1 MRILMLNPFFFP
13 YAGGTEKHLFEVSK
27 RLARKHDVTVLTARL
42 PDTEAQEEINGVCV
56 VRTPARILEK
66 LPKPLPPPLPL
77 MPRHK
82 EELKRLITENDV
94 VHGHNRFV
102 YGLSESAL
110 VKKAGK
116 KMCWTLHNARPEGI
130 DFLTDVGG
138 GAFDDWVGGK
148 ILMRCDGVLAVSRE
162 TMEATLPA
170 DYAGARG
177 IAYNGVDTKAFKPMS
192 GKKARQRYGL
202 SGKVVMTNCR
212 LVEQKGVK
220 YLIDAMRAVDAQLV
234 VFGRGPLLEKL
245 KERAKGTGTAFIH
258 EWLGETELAGLYN
271 AADVFVLPS
280 LWEPFGMVLAEA
292 MACGKPVVGTR
303 VGGIPEIVT
312 KDCGF
317 LVPPA
322 DPKALAERVLLL
334 LEDNGLRKKFGSA
347 GRKRVLREF
356 TWEKT
361 ANAYEK
367 IYGEIE

>member
-13 YAGGTEKHLFEVSK
+13 YTGGTEKHLLEVSK

-42 PDTEAQEEINGVCV
+42 PNTEAQEEINGVCV
-56 VRTPARILEK
+56 VRTPARILEN

-77 MPRHK
+77 MPKHK
-82 EELKRLITENDV
+82 EELKRLIAENDV

-110 VKKAGK
+110 AKKMGR

-130 DFLTDVGG
+130 NFLTDVGG
-138 GAFDDWVGGK
+138 QAFDDLVGRR
-148 ILMRCDGVLAVSRE
+148 ILKRCDGVLAVSKA
-162 TMEATLPA
+162 TMEATLPH

-177 IAYNGVDTKAFKPMS
+177 IAYNGVDTKTFKPMNA
-192 GKKARQRYGL
+192 KTMRERFGL
-202 SGKVVMTNCR
+202 RGKVVMTNCR
-212 LVEQKGVK
+212 LVEQKGIK
-220 YLIDAMRAVDAQLV
+220 YLIDAMRGIDAQLV

-245 KERAKGTGTAFIH
+245 KKRAEGTDAVFIYEH
-258 EWLGETELAGLYN
+258 LSDAELAALY
-271 AADVFVLPS
+271 AACDVFVLPS

-292 MACGKPVVGTR
+292 MACGKPVIGTR

-317 LVPPA
+317 LAPPA
-322 DPKALAERVLLL
+322 DSKALAERLLL
-334 LEDNGLRKKFGSA
+334 LLGDNGLRKRMGSA
-347 GRKRVLREF
+347 GRRHVLREF

-361 ANAYEK
+361 AAAYEK
-367 IYGEIE
+367 IYGEIS

>member
-13 YAGGTEKHLFEVSK
+13 YTGGTEKHLFEVTK

-42 PDTEAQEEINGVCV
+42 PKTEAQEEINGVCV
-56 VRTPARILEK
+56 VRTPATILEK
-66 LPKPLPPPLPL
+66 LPRPLPPPLPL
-77 MPRHK
+77 MPKHD
-82 EELKRLITENDV
+82 EELKRLIAENDV

-102 YGLSESAL
+102 YGLSESAR

-138 GAFDDWVGGK
+138 QAFDDLVGGR
-148 ILMRCDGVLAVSRE
+148 ILKRCDGVLAVSKA

-170 DYAGARG
+170 KYEGRTG
-177 IAYNGVDTKAFKPMS
+177 IAYNGVDAKTFKPMS
-192 GKKARQRYGL
+192 GKKMRERFGL
-202 SGKVVMTNCR
+202 HGKVVMTNCR

-220 YLIDAMRAVDAQLV
+220 YLIDAMRGTDAQLV

-245 KERAKGTGTAFIH
+245 KKKAAGTGAVFIY
-258 EWLGETELAGLYN
+258 EWLGEEELAGLYN
-271 AADVFVLPS
+271 ACDVFVLPS
-280 LWEPFGMVLAEA
+280 LWEPFGMVLVEA

-303 VGGIPEIVT
+303 VGGIPEIVA

-322 DPKALAERVLLL
+322 DSKALAERVLLL
-334 LEDNGLRKKFGSA
+334 LEDNGLRKKLGSA

-361 ANAYEK
+361 ADAYEK
-367 IYGEIE
+367 IYGEI